1 MAANVD
7 KDFAKNRA
15 KAMTLLQE
23 EASLQEIVRL
33 VGRDSLSYE
42 DQLKLEAT
50 KSIREDYL
58 QQNAFH
64 DIDTFCSHAKQNK
77 MLKLVLQFYDL
88 GMKALEHGVYL
99 KDIEKL
105 EVREK
110 IARSKYIDEQELEK
124 IDEISVELDSAFEK
138 LIQEGGI
145 LDA

>member
-1 MAANVD
+1 M
-7 KDFAKNRA
+7 
-15 KAMTLLQE
+15 
-23 EASLQEIVRL
+23 QEIVRL

-64 DIDTFCSHAKQNK
+64 DTDTFCSHAKQNK
-77 MLKLVLQFYDL
+77 MLKLVLEFYDL
-88 GMKALEHGVYL
+88 GMKALEKGVYL
-99 KDIEKL
+99 KDIEKMK
-105 EVREK
+105 VREK
-110 IARSKYIDEQELEK
+110 IARSKYIDEEELYK
-124 IDEISVELDSAFEK
+124 IDDIITELNGAIEK